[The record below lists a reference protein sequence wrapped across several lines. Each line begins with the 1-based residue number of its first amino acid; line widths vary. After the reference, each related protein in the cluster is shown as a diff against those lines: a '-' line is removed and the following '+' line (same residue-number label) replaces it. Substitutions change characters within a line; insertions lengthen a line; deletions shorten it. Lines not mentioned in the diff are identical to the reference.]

1 LRFNGPF
8 FSTEAN
14 DLNTLESPVI
24 NQKLEEDIADV
35 LEFLYGAR
43 MCHLPRKHP
52 DELFSLAT
60 RLGYID
66 PDGHLTRKGRGLLER
81 QN

>member
-1 LRFNGPF
+1 MI
-8 FSTEAN
+8 TME
-14 DLNTLESPVI
+14 TPVV
-24 NQKLEEDIADV
+24 NKRLEEDITDI

-60 RLGYID
+60 RMGYID
-66 PDGHLTRKGRGLLER
+66 PDGHLTRKGRGLLAR
-81 QN
+81 QS

>member
-1 LRFNGPF
+1 
-8 FSTEAN
+8 
-14 DLNTLESPVI
+14 LNTLETPVI
-24 NQKLEEDIADV
+24 NQKLEEDIAGV

-66 PDGHLTRKGRGLLER
+66 LDGNLTPKGRGLLAR
-81 QN
+81 RV

>member
-1 LRFNGPF
+1 M
-8 FSTEAN
+8 
-14 DLNTLESPVI
+14 NTMDTPVI
-24 NQKLEEDIADV
+24 NQKLEEDIAGV

-43 MCHLPRKHP
+43 MSYLPGKHP

-66 PDGHLTRKGRGLLER
+66 PGGNLTRKGQGLLAR
-81 QN
+81 HG

>member
-1 LRFNGPF
+1 M
-8 FSTEAN
+8 
-14 DLNTLESPVI
+14 NTMDTPVI

-43 MCHLPRKHP
+43 MSYLPRKHP

-66 PDGHLTRKGRGLLER
+66 LNGNLTRKGQGLLAR
-81 QN
+81 QG